1 MSLNRWQRTLIFP
14 ATFYRLQPSIAAMAK
29 VPNCSLDGIFLP
41 TSVAPGL
48 SLQIMHL
55 PGPDPDDTTLL
66 RFIHVSSFPLFP
78 DWLCVC
84 VSRRR
89 QERCARPRST
99 QHPRSMSCQLW
110 APRVPQH
117 PHLHR
122 RGPTHVFHA
131 WTLLSMAA
139 PESSSRAPPRIEPR
153 LRACHP

>member
-1 MSLNRWQRTLIFP
+1 MHAMSLNRWQRTLIFP

-48 SLQIMHL
+48 SLQLIHL

-84 VSRRR
+84 VPTS
-89 QERCARPRST
+89 ARALRPSSEYT
-99 QHPRSMSCQLW
+99 ASAINVMPVVG
-110 APRVPQH
+110 AA
-117 PHLHR
+117 
-122 RGPTHVFHA
+122 GPATPA
-131 WTLLSMAA
+131 
-139 PESSSRAPPRIEPR
+139 SSPPRPDSR
-153 LRACHP
+153 FSRVDTPLYGRS